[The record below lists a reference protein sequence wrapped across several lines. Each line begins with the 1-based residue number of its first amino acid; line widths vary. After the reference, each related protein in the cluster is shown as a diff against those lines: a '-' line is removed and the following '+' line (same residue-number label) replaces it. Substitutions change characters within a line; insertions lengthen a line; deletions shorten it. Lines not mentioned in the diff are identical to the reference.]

1 MKSDECVND
10 YDASVG
16 FIKFFNSTVDVVLF
30 TASFIKILRH
40 FNTAILVNDM
50 RLQFTRL
57 NLNENE
63 SNEKNILSNQ
73 DIRYYQNL
81 FPSTTCKSSSVAS
94 GNQGPYPL
102 CLPLNTLFD
111 TDIDLAQYFAILN
124 YLKDCSICASPI
136 KLEEHRI
143 EQHLTTDTL
152 TETDIDGC
160 WKVYDS
166 NGQCFCC

>member
-1 MKSDECVND
+1 
-10 YDASVG
+10 
-16 FIKFFNSTVDVVLF
+16 
-30 TASFIKILRH
+30 
-40 FNTAILVNDM
+40 M

-81 FPSTTCKSSSVAS
+81 FLNTTCKSSSVAS
-94 GNQGPYPL
+94 ANQGPYLP
-102 CLPLNTLFD
+102 CLSLNIPFG
-111 TDIDLAQYFAILN
+111 TDIELTRYFAILN
-124 YLKDCSICASPI
+124 YLKDFSIGASPI
-136 KLEEHRI
+136 KLAEHRM
-143 EQHLTTDTL
+143 EQHLTTGTL